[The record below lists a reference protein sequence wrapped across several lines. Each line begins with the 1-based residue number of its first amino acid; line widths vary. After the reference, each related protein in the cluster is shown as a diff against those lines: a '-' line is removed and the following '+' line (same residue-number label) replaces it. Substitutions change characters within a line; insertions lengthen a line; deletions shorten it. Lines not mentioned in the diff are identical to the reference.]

1 MITSCNHSENII
13 CGSCMRDNKIAYSD
27 KDYPVHSN
35 APWRIE
41 GENVKTAISSD
52 CKHIAMVNYF
62 DCGKGDPRSI
72 TKEEHEANAKLIAAA
87 PEMLEV
93 LRWLDNE
100 MDCRDDEFG
109 SCLFSRGDFEKV
121 RQVIKLAMEG

>member
-1 MITSCNHSENII
+1 MNSYGDGKTP
-13 CGSCMRDNKIAYSD
+13 YSG

-41 GENVKTAISSD
+41 GVNVKTAISSG
-52 CKHIAMVNYF
+52 CKHVAMVNYF

-72 TKEEHEANAKLIAAA
+72 MKEEHGANAKLIAAA

-93 LRWLDNE
+93 LRWLDAE
-100 MDCRDDEFG
+100 MDCRDDDYG
-109 SCLFSRGDFEKV
+109 GVLFSRGDFEKV
-121 RQVIKLAMEG
+121 RRAIKLAMEG